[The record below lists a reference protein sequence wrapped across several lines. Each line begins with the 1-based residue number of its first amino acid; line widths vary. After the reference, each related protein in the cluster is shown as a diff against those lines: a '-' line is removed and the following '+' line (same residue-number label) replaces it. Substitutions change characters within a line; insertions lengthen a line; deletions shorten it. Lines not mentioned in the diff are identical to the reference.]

1 MARRAGV
8 DIRTVHEMG
17 GWSRGTASDLPYDHS
32 LEFAQYEK
40 AQRKVARW
48 LKERGYLG

>member
-8 DIRTVHEMG
+8 DIRTVHEIS
-17 GWSRGTASDLPYDHS
+17 GWARRSESDVPYDHS
-32 LEFAQYEK
+32 LEFEQYER
-40 AQRKVARW
+40 AQKKVARW